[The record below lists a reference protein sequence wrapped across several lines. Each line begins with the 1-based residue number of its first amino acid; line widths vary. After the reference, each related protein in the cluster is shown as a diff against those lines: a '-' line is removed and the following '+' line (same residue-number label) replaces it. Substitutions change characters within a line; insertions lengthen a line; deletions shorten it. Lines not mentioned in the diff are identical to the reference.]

1 MYESLFILKTGKK
14 RKMEVDL
21 TDGESDVS
29 HAYHYDASGRSERKF
44 FNSEPSNW

>member
-1 MYESLFILKTGKK
+1 MYESLSILNAGKK

-21 TDGESDVS
+21 TDGESDES
-29 HAYHYDASGRSERKF
+29 HAYLYTTGGGSERKF